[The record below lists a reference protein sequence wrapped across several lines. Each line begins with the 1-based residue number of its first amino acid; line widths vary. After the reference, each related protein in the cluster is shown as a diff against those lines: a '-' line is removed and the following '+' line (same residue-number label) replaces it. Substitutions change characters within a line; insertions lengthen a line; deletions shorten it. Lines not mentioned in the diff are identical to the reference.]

1 MSETGAIKRALE
13 PVQRLAKANGHPI
26 PEDGKKSSS
35 FIVPA
40 AGEAPGS
47 AFSDNTSSYNES
59 VQDSLFADEAR
70 AEVTASEPSPSRDAV
85 PRATEIEL
93 KLLVASDRLAGFND
107 APIIA
112 TNARNKGTRKH
123 LKAVYYDTPK
133 RALRRDGFSFRVR
146 QSGARF
152 TQTVKAEFGNDPLR
166 RGEWEATVPSMTP
179 DIALAM
185 PLVSDKLRA
194 DLERH
199 PVEAVF
205 NSDIHRHQRLVDLP
219 SGTIEVAFD
228 QGQLTSGDRALPV
241 SEIELELKSGSPSA
255 IWELALRLAEHG
267 SVKPS
272 IRTKSARGFD
282 LAADTPPRAPKPPKL
297 RLDPSTSLDE
307 AFSRSCGPVC
317 CICSSRCPL
326 PKTGAIPRGCI
337 SFASHCGAC
346 DPRST

>member
-1 MSETGAIKRALE
+1 MSETGALKRALE
-13 PVQRLAKANGHPI
+13 PVQRLAKASGHPI

-35 FIVPA
+35 FVVPD

-59 VQDSLFADEAR
+59 VQASLFADEAR
-70 AEVTASEPSPSRDAV
+70 APEPPPSRDAV

-93 KLLVASDRLAGFND
+93 KLLVASDRLAIFND

-152 TQTVKAEFGNDPLR
+152 TQTVKAESGNDPLR
-166 RGEWEATVPSMTP
+166 RGEWEATVSSMTP

-205 NSDIHRHQRLVDLP
+205 SSDIHRHQRLVDLP

-228 QGQLTSGDRALPV
+228 QGHLTSGDRSLPV

-272 IRTKSARGFD
+272 IRT
-282 LAADTPPRAPKPPKL
+282 
-297 RLDPSTSLDE
+297 
-307 AFSRSCGPVC
+307 
-317 CICSSRCPL
+317 
-326 PKTGAIPRGCI
+326 
-337 SFASHCGAC
+337 
-346 DPRST
+346 